1 MYPRL
6 KNCVLRAG
14 EGYFLY
20 NYVEDV
26 VYELDLEALELLR
39 RFTGKNSLEALACE
53 FGEGKVREVVEY
65 LLGEGCLVDEHNE
78 DAPQSFIVEHFT
90 PSLRYLQLHITE
102 RCNLACRHCYLGE
115 KSCIDLPRELAFK
128 AVEEFS
134 RFGWK
139 LLITGGEPMLS
150 PYFWELVSF
159 ASQLGVRLVVLTNG
173 TLISEATAKRLAEHV
188 HEVQISLDGIKH
200 GHEALRGEGSFAKTL
215 RGIEAAAKY
224 MRVSIATMIH
234 RENLKEF
241 PQLEK
246 LIKSLGVEEWS
257 LDVPS
262 PKGSLLENAELLPPL
277 EEAAR
282 IYSKYGFS
290 SGVHEGSAEY
300 ACGAH
305 LCSVNVKGEVTKCGF
320 FEHGMGNL
328 AEISLKEGWK
338 RIVESYLPK
347 LSELAC
353 ADCKYLSACRGGCR
367 FRALSE
373 GDFLGKDSFLCLLY
387 SKVHNLQ

>member
-20 NYVEDV
+20 NYVEDE
-26 VYELDLEALELLR
+26 VYELDLEAMELLR
-39 RFTGKNSLEALACE
+39 RFTGKNSLEALARE
-53 FGEGKVREVVEY
+53 FGEKEVREAVEY
-65 LLGEGCLVDEHNE
+65 LLSEGCLVDERCE
-78 DAPQSFIVEHFT
+78 DAPQSFAVEGFT

-115 KSCIDLPRELAFK
+115 KSQVDLPKELAFK

-134 RFGWK
+134 SFGWK
-139 LLITGGEPMLS
+139 LLITGGEPLLS
-150 PYFWELVSF
+150 PYFWKLASF
-159 ASQLGVRLVVLTNG
+159 ASRQGVRVVVLTNG
-173 TLISEATAKRLAEHV
+173 TLVSEATAKKLAEHV
-188 HEVQISLDGIKH
+188 HEVQISLDGIKR
-200 GHEALRGEGSFAKTL
+200 GHEVLRGEGSFAKAV
-215 RGIEAAAKY
+215 RGIRAASKY
-224 MRVSIATMIH
+224 MRVSVATMIH

-246 LIKSLGVEEWS
+246 LVKSLGVEEWS

-262 PKGSLLENAELLPPL
+262 PKGSLLENTELLPPR

-282 IYSKYGFS
+282 IYSRYGFS
-290 SGVHEGSAEY
+290 SGVHEGSADY

-320 FEHGMGNL
+320 FERGVGNL
-328 AEISLKEGWK
+328 AEISLKEGWE
-338 RIVESYLPK
+338 RIVENYLPK

-353 ADCKYLSACRGGCR
+353 AGCKYLSACRGGCR

-373 GDFLGKDSFLCLLY
+373 GDFWGKDSFLCLLH
-387 SKVHNLQ
+387 SKMHSLQ